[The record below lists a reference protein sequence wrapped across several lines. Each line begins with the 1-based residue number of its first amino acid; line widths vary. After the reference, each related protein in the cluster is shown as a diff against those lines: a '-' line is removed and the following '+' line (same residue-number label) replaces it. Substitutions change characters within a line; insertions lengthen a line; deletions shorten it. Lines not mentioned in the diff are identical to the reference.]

1 MDVMDAQSSGIGILR
16 QAPGAKRFLLLAC
29 EVLYRE
35 LSHLCARTPHRIDP
49 VWLSQGLHDLGSER
63 MVAEIQKRI
72 DEVQPEDYDA
82 ILLGFALC
90 NNGTLGLR
98 CEHTPLVM
106 PKAHDCITLFLGS
119 RARYRELFDQNPGTY
134 YLTTGWMERDDSKAG
149 AAGDSV
155 QDQMGLGMSYA
166 EMVEKYGEENAKF
179 LAETMGGMTVHY
191 NRMLYIR
198 QDYEE
203 DLGFEEEAQA
213 AAAERGWEF
222 AQVDGDLRLL
232 GNLVNGEWDEE
243 TAVAQPG
250 ETFAATYDDAVL
262 CARCRPGGG
271 RNDGMGE

>member
-1 MDVMDAQSSGIGILR
+1 MDAQSSGIGILR
-16 QAPGAKRFLLLAC
+16 QSPDAKRFLLLAC

-35 LSHLCARTPHRIDP
+35 LSHLSARSPHRIDP

-63 MVAEIQKRI
+63 MVAGIQQRI
-72 DEVQPEDYDA
+72 DEVKPDQYDA

-90 NNGTLGLR
+90 NNGTLGLH
-98 CEHTPLVM
+98 CAHTPLVM

-119 RARYRELFDQNPGTY
+119 RDRYRQLFDENPGTY
-134 YLTTGWMERDDSKAG
+134 YLTTGWMERDDSQADVE
-149 AAGDSV
+149 GDTV

-179 LAETMGGMTVHY
+179 LRETMGGMTTHY

-198 QDYEE
+198 QEFE
-203 DLGFEEEAQA
+203 AGLGFEEEAQA

-222 AQVDGDLRLL
+222 AVVEGDLRLL
-232 GNLVNGEWDEE
+232 RQLVDGKWDDDF
-243 TAVAQPG
+243 AVAQPG

-262 CARCRPGGG
+262 CARCRE
-271 RNDGMGE
+271 GME

>member
-1 MDVMDAQSSGIGILR
+1 MDPQSSGIGIAR
-16 QAPGAKRFLLLAC
+16 QAPTARRFLLLAC

-35 LSHLCARTPHRIDP
+35 LSHLCARSFHRIDP

-72 DEVQPEDYDA
+72 DEVADGDYDA

-90 NNGTLGLR
+90 NNGTLGLH

-119 RARYRELFDQNPGTY
+119 RERYQTLFDENPGTY
-134 YLTTGWMERDDSKAG
+134 YLTTGWMERDDSQADVEG
-149 AAGDSV
+149 TSV

-191 NRMLYIR
+191 NRLLYIR
-198 QDYEE
+198 QEFE
-203 DLGFEEEAQA
+203 DGLGFEEEARA
-213 AAAERGWEF
+213 AAEERGWEF
-222 AQVDGDLRLL
+222 VAVPGDLTILERLV
-232 GNLVNGEWDEE
+232 GGDWNDDF
-243 TAVAQPG
+243 AVAQPG
-250 ETFAATYDDAVL
+250 ETFAATYDANVL
-262 CARCRPGGG
+262 CARCRQG
-271 RNDGMGE
+271 R